1 MDYNLAA
8 VKVVCSQLKEAR
20 QTASPKRMTLGGIL
34 FQRVW
39 LQGVLVWAS
48 ADSQK
53 FILDDGTGL
62 LHLHLSP
69 SPDFLLRPWK
79 IGMYV
84 MVVGGYVIRTD
95 EPPVIKNQIHQQ
107 QILDTSNREAVPAWA
122 EPSNCCIYGVCG
134 VAWLKFAEFGSFTLG
149 GGKGQGGCYKL
160 NSVFANVFDLKQT
173 TFGGYLKHYDNESN
187 EINDEKWLLIQ
198 CASSSN
204 PTISQNPHCCIWR
217 PSFDEEVH

>member
-95 EPPVIKNQIHQQ
+95 EPPVIKVHKIVD
-107 QILDTSNREAVPAWA
+107 LSEFPDREAMWYLEVMEA
-122 EPSNCCIYGVCG
+122 
-134 VAWLKFAEFGSFTLG
+134 
-149 GGKGQGGCYKL
+149 YKL
-160 NSVFANVFDLKQT
+160 F
-173 TFGGYLKHYDNESN
+173 YES
-187 EINDEKWLLIQ
+187 LI
-198 CASSSN
+198 
-204 PTISQNPHCCIWR
+204 
-217 PSFDEEVH
+217 EEFI